1 MYIWYSFFP
10 TNLKQNLEEALYLA
24 NARAVYV
31 SQFTATLCS
40 QTKVKSWCVTAFG
53 RWANCDAI
61 HHKVLHPPLTFQSSE
76 HFLVTPTV
84 SFNLTTPVVF
94 FRFFMQPR
102 KAGVE
107 MLNLIRDTVKEERDQ

>member
-1 MYIWYSFFP
+1 
-10 TNLKQNLEEALYLA
+10 
-24 NARAVYV
+24 
-31 SQFTATLCS
+31 
-40 QTKVKSWCVTAFG
+40 
-53 RWANCDAI
+53 
-61 HHKVLHPPLTFQSSE
+61 
-76 HFLVTPTV
+76 LVTPTV